1 MPVGTPQLIAP
12 ACFTLSKVGPAA
24 AGTAK
29 PSATAKP
36 AAIAAVAHVLGI
48 PCPLLIC
55 CAGHAKR
62 VCRLIIATLAQPR
75 RDQQRA
81 VLQASGR
88 VQATARISAM
98 YRSTARLR

>member
-29 PSATAKP
+29 PSAAAKP

-55 CAGHAKR
+55 CAGHAK
-62 VCRLIIATLAQPR
+62 P
-75 RDQQRA
+75 
-81 VLQASGR
+81 
-88 VQATARISAM
+88 SAF
-98 YRSTARLR
+98 AD